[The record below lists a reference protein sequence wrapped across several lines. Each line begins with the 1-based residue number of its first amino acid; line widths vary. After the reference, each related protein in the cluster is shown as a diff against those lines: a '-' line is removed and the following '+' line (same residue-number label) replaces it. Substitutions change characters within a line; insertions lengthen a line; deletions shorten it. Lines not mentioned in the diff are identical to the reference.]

1 MDRTRAATIDR
12 VRVPVRGARERQHG
26 ERRFIMA
33 SKKASTPTPKKKSA
47 PTKAPTKAQAKGSA
61 LDDAALDKVAGG
73 GPRRGG
79 MATGGG

>member
-1 MDRTRAATIDR
+1 
-12 VRVPVRGARERQHG
+12 
-26 ERRFIMA
+26 MA